1 MSRIPKQKLPR
12 SRKTKEWG
20 KKSMNAFIDRTQF
33 SSQHKSHMHKYYDAY
48 NGNLA
53 EADYNYVINPYN
65 SEKHKTKGFPAKLR
79 SYNIIKPVIDS
90 TYSFSEIAKAHEK
103 VATGHSS
110 GKVVIRNDL

>member
-33 SSQHKSHMHKYYDAY
+33 SSQHKSHMHKYFDAY
-48 NGNLA
+48 NGNLS

-79 SYNIIKPVIDS
+79 SYNIIKPVIDLLLGEKAKRP
-90 TYSFSEIAKAHEK
+90 FSHYL
-103 VATGHSS
+103 H
-110 GKVVIRNDL
+110 